1 VIVPGA
7 LLLPAPGDTAGL
19 RVVGITANGDTT
31 EVDDA
36 VSWTSSH
43 PGIVVVS
50 TAGIATAQALGA
62 AVVTAQAGGLT
73 SSPILA
79 LVAQPTAGALLVSD
93 DQVIGGLTPV
103 DPAAPYVPGWQ
114 YRVRLRGVSPEV
126 NQVVLGSGSAPVGGR
141 VVSVSPAADGDM
153 DVVLALLSL
162 GGMFADLSVDVQV
175 PLTNAPVLVPAARRA
190 SSGRA
195 ANPAPRAPGVAERQI
210 EQEFSIGRFDCKA
223 EIPPAFQFPLTLDN
237 FDVEVFPQLTL
248 DLRIARSGLRRMVV
262 HGSVAAQISANPLI
276 TAALE
281 AKAECLFTARVII
294 LPIGGPISLIIGGQ
308 VPVGVGIE
316 AGAKATFGQLGFDAF
331 YQASLTAEF
340 GIDCT
345 AECVVVAD
353 MTATPPEG
361 FFKPRLPTFED
372 DLRFEMTGSAF
383 GFAKLT
389 VGNPFLRELRFEV
402 VELKAGLTQ
411 KFELAGRTAQANDAA
426 YASTFALKPF
436 LEFKTS
442 SKLEKVANL
451 LEVTLAELSFAP
463 ELPVISQSPRG
474 SFTITP
480 GTVVAGDGSSLGQ
493 MATFTVTLDPV
504 TYLGAYAVESVELF
518 RRVTSGGTTTL
529 QPGRPG
535 CTRVQ
540 AAQDQTVFT
549 CQATFLEEHAGS
561 QEFFAFVNAR
571 IFGVPMPTL
580 LEVASDGKAVVVVTT
595 GGQPPPPPPGSCH
608 PAIRFPGFDPDSVGL
623 VTCVDA
629 LLVDGG
635 GTVAFT
641 QLREVKDGLAT
652 RNTIGLVTFPVL
664 SKVGGGASFSHNGQ
678 QEFALPSLTQVEG
691 GIAIQ
696 NMLQLQKLTI
706 GGAVVTD
713 GLQIEGNPLL
723 SDISQVSC
731 GLNITGG
738 LIIRDNPSLP
748 AAAAQAKAI
757 CITADQKDVE
767 ANGP

>member
-1 VIVPGA
+1 VPGA

-19 RVVGITANGDTT
+19 RVVGITASGDTT

-36 VSWTSSH
+36 VSWTSST

-50 TAGIATAQALGA
+50 AAGVATAQTLGT

-79 LVAQPTAGALLVSD
+79 LVAQPATGALLVSD
-93 DQVIGGLTPV
+93 DQVIGAITPV
-103 DPAAPYVPGWQ
+103 DPAASYVPGWQ

-126 NQVVLGSGSAPVGGR
+126 NQVVLASGGAPVGGR
-141 VVSVSPAADGDM
+141 VVSVSPAADGDV

-175 PLTNAPVLVPAARRA
+175 PLANAPVIVPRA
-190 SSGRA
+190 SIGRA
-195 ANPAPRAPGVAERQI
+195 AKPAPRAPGVAERQI

-223 EIPPAFQFPLTLDN
+223 EIPPAFQFPLTVDN

-248 DLRIARSGLRRMVV
+248 DLRIVRSGLRRLVV

-316 AGAKATFGQLGFDAF
+316 AGTKATFGQLGFDAF
-331 YQASLTAEF
+331 YEASLTAEF

-345 AECVVVAD
+345 AECDVVAD
-353 MTATPPEG
+353 MTASPPEG

-372 DLRFEMTGSAF
+372 DLRFEVTGSAF

-389 VGNPFLRELRFEV
+389 VGNPFLRQLRFEV

-411 KFELAGRTAQANDAA
+411 KFELAGRSAQANDAA
-426 YASTFALKPF
+426 YASTFALRPF

-442 SKLEKVANL
+442 SKLQAVANL
-451 LEVTLAELSFAP
+451 LEVTLADLSFAP

-529 QPGRPG
+529 EPGRPG

-595 GGQPPPPPPGSCH
+595 GGPPPPPPPPPGSCH
-608 PAIRFPGFDPDSVGL
+608 PAIRFPGFNPDSVGL

-691 GIAIQ
+691 GIVIS
-696 NMLQLQKLTI
+696 NMGQLQKLTI
-706 GGAVVTD
+706 GAAVVTD
-713 GLQIEGNPLL
+713 GLEIGGNPLL

-738 LIIRDNPSLP
+738 LIISDNPSLP
-748 AAAAQAKAI
+748 TATAQAKAN
-757 CITADQKDVE
+757 CITADEKTVE
-767 ANGP
+767 GNGP